1 MQFQLAPQHLPI
13 SAEQEICANCNS
25 NSNNNC
31 QEEVNDEEEEREE
44 QVEEEGEDEAEA
56 AEQLLAK
63 NRTHPRSS
71 LTQNHYVIKVAITA
85 DSKNRKLEHGTQT
98 GWRRRDPRGE
108 GEGGRGPCRVEQQK
122 QQLRSLLLR
131 LVKIKMANR
140 NK

>member
-25 NSNNNC
+25 NNNNC
-31 QEEVNDEEEEREE
+31 QQEVNEEEERG
-44 QVEEEGEDEAEA
+44 EEEEEDGEDEAEA

-98 GWRRRDPRGE
+98 GWRRRPQGE
-108 GEGGRGPCRVEQQK
+108 CGWAWPVQSGAAAIAVASAALGK
-122 QQLRSLLLR
+122 
-131 LVKIKMANR
+131 
-140 NK
+140 NKNGK